1 MDEHIANDYFQQFK
15 DVDFLECCKSCQD
28 VIEMENGEVV
38 CQCCDKCEH
47 CNEWNSLLEENV
59 SKPSGPLSKSSGHN
73 IKFEYLKNDTLEYPR
88 LKTNFNEI
96 DRVMGGGF
104 VSGSVTLIGGDP
116 GIGKST
122 LLLQLVG
129 NLSKMNEQCIYVSGE
144 ESLSQIKMRA
154 DRLGIKDSNIQF
166 ASVTNASD
174 IATTIGSIKTRSILI
189 IDSIQTMY
197 LPQIDSSPGT
207 VTQVRACAHELIIAA
222 KKSNS
227 ILVLIGHVTKDG
239 NIAGPRVLEH
249 MVDTVLQF
257 EGDRNH
263 VYRILRA
270 LKNRFGSTAEL
281 GIYEMLG
288 NGLREVSNPSEI
300 LISNKDNYLS
310 GTAIAT
316 TIEGMRPLM
325 IEIQALVSTAVY
337 GTPQRSTTGYN
348 LKRLNMILAVLEK
361 RAGFRLGAK
370 DVFLNITGGINVD
383 DPAIDLA
390 VVAAILSSNDDEAL
404 AKNFCFAGEV
414 GLSGEIRPVQR
425 VDQRILEAEKLG
437 FEIIFVSKH
446 NKIGLKNTAIKVQL
460 LTKIED
466 LVEIL
471 G

>member
-1 MDEHIANDYFQQFK
+1 MKLLNNISKEYFEF
-15 DVDFLECCKSCQD
+15 
-28 VIEMENGEVV
+28 
-38 CQCCDKCEH
+38 
-47 CNEWNSLLEENV
+47 EE
-59 SKPSGPLSKSSGHN
+59 KL
-73 IKFEYLKNDTLEYPR
+73 IKKIKERFIGLKNDTLEYPR

-174 IATTIGSIKTRSILI
+174 IATTIGSIKTRSVLI

-257 EGDRNH
+257 EGDKNH
-263 VYRILRA
+263 LYRLVRSI
-270 LKNRFGSTAEL
+270 KNRFGSTNEL
-281 GIYEMLG
+281 GIYEMNE
-288 NGLREVSNPSEI
+288 NGLQEVNSPSKM
-300 LISNKDNYLS
+300 LISTNQEKLS
-310 GTAIAT
+310 GIALGCSL
-316 TIEGMRPLM
+316 EGIRPIM
-325 IEIQALVSTAVY
+325 IESQALTSAATY
-337 GTPQRSTTGYN
+337 GNPQRSANGIDI
-348 LKRLNMILAVLEK
+348 KRLNMLLAVIEK
-361 RAGFRLGAK
+361 RGGMKLSQK
-370 DVFLNITGGINVD
+370 DVFLNITGGLKIQ
-383 DPAIDLA
+383 DPAIDLSM
-390 VVAAILSSNDDEAL
+390 VCAILSSFFDFYIDH
-404 AKNFCFAGEV
+404 KICFIGEV
-414 GLSGEIRPVQR
+414 GLSGEIRPVSR
-425 VDQRILEAEKLG
+425 IEQRIKEVTKMGVNTIYLSKYSKINDSKIQDYTLKKVGKLQ
-437 FEIIFVSKH
+437 EIIQHLFK
-446 NKIGLKNTAIKVQL
+446 
-460 LTKIED
+460 
-466 LVEIL
+466 
-471 G
+471 